1 MLQDVTT
8 SRKLLYLKSKNNNMK
23 KYIKSFNLIVI
34 ATAIAFVGCKK
45 TEYAFGEIK
54 TPANLTLTT
63 NIIGTSVSLPDGDG
77 TGKVAI
83 AATASN
89 VLSYNID
96 YGDGIKEVVQT
107 GTITHKYASPG
118 TNEYTITVSAVGTGG
133 SISTISKKIKVFV
146 DFAIPTDMLTYLTNG
161 SSQVW
166 ITDKDAPG
174 HVGVGPATEFSP
186 IWYGATPNS
195 RDACL
200 YDDEITFSKDANN
213 KVTMSVDNK
222 GQTFIIAAATSYYS
236 LAGGDNCYNI
246 TTAPKL
252 LAFMDATSASTAANS
267 TRIQFMVPSNGI
279 VNFATG
285 GNTYEILSITAT
297 TMHLRNIGVDGNS
310 WYQKLKVK
318 P

>member
-1 MLQDVTT
+1 L
-8 SRKLLYLKSKNNNMK
+8 SNLKSKKNNMK
-23 KYIKSFNLIVI
+23 KYIKSFTLI
-34 ATAIAFVGCKK
+34 AFTTAIAFVGCKK
-45 TEYAFGEIK
+45 AEYSFGEIK
-54 TPANLTLTT
+54 TPADLSLAATVVGISVT
-63 NIIGTSVSLPDGDG
+63 NPNGDG

-83 AATASN
+83 VATSTN
-89 VLSYNID
+89 VLSYNIN
-96 YGDGIKEVVQT
+96 YGDGITEVVPT
-107 GTITHKYASPG
+107 GTITHKYSSPG

-133 SISTISKKIKVFV
+133 SLSTISKKVKVFV
-146 DFAIPTDMLTYLTNG
+146 DFEIPAAMLSNLTNG

-166 ITDKDAPG
+166 VTDHDAPG
-174 HVGVGPATEFSP
+174 HVGVGPATDFSP
-186 IWYGATPNS
+186 IWYAATPNT

-222 GQTFIIAAATSYYS
+222 GQTFIIAAATAYYS

-246 TTAPKL
+246 TTAPKP
-252 LAFMDATSASTAANS
+252 LAFMDATSASTSANS
-267 TRIQFMVPSNGI
+267 TRIQFVVPGNGI

-318 P
+318 